1 MTVTITQW
9 ISIVYNVHVN
19 VAVIIC
25 YKEDMM
31 CNVSTL
37 LYLSNLG
44 RPVVEI
50 TQDNIVSIQGWRR
63 VVNLKEGGGD

>member
-1 MTVTITQW
+1 M
-9 ISIVYNVHVN
+9 YNVDVS
-19 VAVIIC
+19 VAVITC

-31 CNVSTL
+31 CKVSTL
-37 LYLSNLG
+37 LQLSNLG

-63 VVNLKEGGGD
+63 VVNLKGRGVN

>member
-1 MTVTITQW
+1 M
-9 ISIVYNVHVN
+9 YNEDVD

-31 CNVSTL
+31 YKVSTL

-50 TQDNIVSIQGWRR
+50 TQDNSQYTGMEEGSQF
-63 VVNLKEGGGD
+63 KGGGGVN